1 MIAGHLEIITEDRYS
16 DAFSI
21 MEKHFPQEEPL
32 SSAFGVSWSKSEP
45 LFLPVLTKHLSVMTV
60 SDVTNEVTGILINS
74 VLKKTDFNET
84 VDVDI
89 DPLRAS
95 YEFVAHKDKEI
106 DLFNRF
112 GLCEVFLCYA
122 LAVHLNYRRQ
132 GLGTALVGSSW
143 ALAKELGFRA
153 VKADCSSNFSQK
165 IFGKFGA
172 QLICVLPY
180 DQYKYKDKYINKS
193 AGVHIC
199 TKILLAKVDDILV

>member
-1 MIAGHLEIITEDRYS
+1 MIGGHLEIITEDRYS

-32 SSAFGVSWSKSEP
+32 SAAFGVNWSQSEP
-45 LFLPVLTKHLSVMTV
+45 LFLPALKKHLSVMAV
-60 SDVTNEVTGILINS
+60 SDESNEVMGILINS
-74 VLKKTDFNET
+74 VLKKTDLNET
-84 VDVDI
+84 VGVDD

-95 YEFVAHKDKEI
+95 YDFVAHKDKEI

-132 GLGTALVGSSW
+132 GLGTVLVGSSL

-153 VKADCSSNFSQK
+153 AKADCSSNFSQK
-165 IFGKFGA
+165 IFEKFGA
-172 QLICVLPY
+172 EVICVLPY
-180 DQYKYKDKYINKS
+180 DQYKYKGKYISES
-193 AGVHIC
+193 AGVHSC
-199 TKILLAKVDDILV
+199 TKILLAKFD